1 MSEWV
6 TDQSNHREHVER
18 VQYVA
23 LYQPSLLS
31 MQSDDTMWWLSGS
44 APVALHHHLDWVIR
58 QNYQQ
63 YPLWGQIFNKW
74 RLQDMWRVNDVCY
87 YYFNPT
93 ELNPCTLYKVLEF
106 VTVEGNFN
114 LVGGDKGIR
123 NTIMA
128 HGERWE
134 MGDIQTIKTTTGP
147 AMTWIRA
154 SEAAE
159 NIIPCPPATLPSP
172 LLDCLFIWV
181 PH

>member
-1 MSEWV
+1 M
-6 TDQSNHREHVER
+6 
-18 VQYVA
+18 
-23 LYQPSLLS
+23 YQPSLLS

-63 YPLWGQIFNKW
+63 YPPWGQIFNKW

-128 HGERWE
+128 RWE
-134 MGDIQTIKTTTGP
+134 IFRLSRQQLDLDLPWPGSEHQRQRKTLFP
-147 AMTWIRA
+147 ALLP
-154 SEAAE
+154 
-159 NIIPCPPATLPSP
+159 PCPPHCWTVCLSEFRTRWEGNWGATQELE
-172 LLDCLFIWV
+172 FIAGLILNT
-181 PH
+181 

>member
-1 MSEWV
+1 
-6 TDQSNHREHVER
+6 
-18 VQYVA
+18 
-23 LYQPSLLS
+23 

-128 HGERWE
+128 HGGRYSDYQDNNW
-134 MGDIQTIKTTTGP
+134 
-147 AMTWIRA
+147 TWTCHDLDQSIRG
-154 SEAAE
+154 SGKHYS
-159 NIIPCPPATLPSP
+159 LPSCHP
-172 LLDCLFIWV
+172 ALPIVGLFV
-181 PH
+181 YLSSALGERGTEAPHRSWNL

>member
-1 MSEWV
+1 
-6 TDQSNHREHVER
+6 
-18 VQYVA
+18 
-23 LYQPSLLS
+23 

-128 HGERWE
+128 WWDV
-134 MGDIQTIKTTTGP
+134 GDIHCMKTTGAGAGA
-147 AMTWIRA
+147 AMTWMRDGKHNSLVPA
-154 SEAAE
+154 S
-159 NIIPCPPATLPSP
+159 PPH
-172 LLDCLFIWV
+172 CWLFVYLSSALGKGGTGV
-181 PH
+181 PHRSWNL